1 MCGGVRASQRLTE
14 LLKHTQ
20 NMAQR
25 LNAADSRHLWGLG
38 LEDAGGGSP
47 KQIPPTMMA
56 MPLYGSNL
64 FPKSPPAYERNR
76 PYLGKQGANQETN

>member
-25 LNAADSRHLWGLG
+25 LNAADSRRLWGLG
-38 LEDAGGGSP
+38 LEEAGGVSQANP
-47 KQIPPTMMA
+47 APPTPSHDGHA
-56 MPLYGSNL
+56 IVWLQSVP
-64 FPKSPPAYERNR
+64 
-76 PYLGKQGANQETN
+76 